1 MNLID
6 ILKKLKL
13 KKNSAISPSANRDI
27 KIKDKRN
34 RPIFILRLLSLFI
47 IFLLVLSV
55 MGTVFFVYS
64 SITNSIGQIQ
74 SIALYQSEAHVELI
88 DFGKLDKVEKRWQEK
103 TNSLL
108 PDIKRNPFVI
118 QIPTEPTNNLSAS
131 TEVILDLRE
140 N

>member
-1 MNLID
+1 MNLTD
-6 ILKKLKL
+6 ILKKLKF
-13 KKNSAISPSANRDI
+13 KKKSAVSPSAKKDI

-34 RPIFILRLLSLFI
+34 KPIFILRLLSLFI

-74 SIALYQSEAHVELI
+74 SIATYQSVARVELI

-103 TNSLL
+103 VNSLL
-108 PDIKRNPFVI
+108 PDIKRNPFEI
-118 QIPTEPTNNLSAS
+118 QISTEPTNNLGAS
-131 TEVILDLRE
+131 TEVILDLGE